1 MTQYECYEAALKK
14 KFHIQMIAQRL
25 GWLEDSREL
34 RYAYRC
40 SLQGQP
46 RQTGVHW
53 DHPEPPSPMSYLPQ
67 QRQYLLGKQDVR
79 SPSPPAPC
87 SGEGT

>member
-40 SLQGQP
+40 SLGSP
-46 RQTGVHW
+46 RA
-53 DHPEPPSPMSYLPQ
+53 PSPMSYLPQ

>member
-40 SLQGQP
+40 SLGSPRAPQP
-46 RQTGVHW
+46 HELSSPTKAVLTGKAGRE
-53 DHPEPPSPMSYLPQ
+53 EPLPSCT
-67 QRQYLLGKQDVR
+67 LLR
-79 SPSPPAPC
+79 
-87 SGEGT
+87 